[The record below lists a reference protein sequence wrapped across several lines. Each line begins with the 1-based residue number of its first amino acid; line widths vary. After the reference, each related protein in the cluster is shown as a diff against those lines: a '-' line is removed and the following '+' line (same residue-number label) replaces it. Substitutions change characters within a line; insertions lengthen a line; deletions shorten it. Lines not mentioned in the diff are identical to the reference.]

1 MKIIKKVLVE
11 LASAA
16 VVSSLF
22 LLVAALFFGV
32 I

>member
-1 MKIIKKVLVE
+1 MKLIKRVLVE
-11 LASAA
+11 LASAI